1 MCPPS
6 VSTLV
11 NLSHRLQRSSPRACG
26 GSLSVW
32 QTDVKRRT
40 RKKRRRRNSCNCPA
54 VMMGRG
60 TVADSAVPLPV
71 RESNG
76 FAGRWGGLSK
86 TGSCWSSSGVPPLPR
101 GHRTVRRGG
110 RNAWAHLL
118 RPAPAARSCRLAVGR
133 QMELF
138 QGTFLCWINQ
148 RCLLFISERISGQL
162 TFSCSSW
169 PPSNLFI
176 I

>member
-6 VSTLV
+6 VSTFV
-11 NLSHRLQRSSPRACG
+11 NLSHCLQRSSARACC

-32 QTDVKRRT
+32 RTDVKRRT
-40 RKKRRRRNSCNCPA
+40 KKKKRRRNSCNCPA

-60 TVADSAVPLPV
+60 TVADSAVPLLV

-76 FAGRWGGLSK
+76 FAGRWVCVLSK

-110 RNAWAHLL
+110 RNAWAHHTPHLL
-118 RPAPAARSCRLAVGR
+118 RPAPAARSGRSAVGR
-133 QMELF
+133 QTELF
-138 QGTFLCWINQ
+138 QEMFYVG
-148 RCLLFISERISGQL
+148 
-162 TFSCSSW
+162 
-169 PPSNLFI
+169 
-176 I
+176 